1 VADDSTDD
9 ARTRVAAMVATNDGF
24 ELAEVDVEVR
34 GAGTIFGSA
43 QSGAGDLRFGD
54 VLRDAELIEVAA
66 HVARAAVDE
75 DRHSVFVESI
85 MEEVRL
91 FVGDRESW
99 LAKS

>member
-1 VADDSTDD
+1 
-9 ARTRVAAMVATNDGF
+9 MVATNDGF

-34 GAGTIFGSA
+34 GAGTIFGSS

-54 VLRDAELIEVAA
+54 VLRDAELIELAA
-66 HVARAAVDE
+66 GVARSAVDTGRQSE
-75 DRHSVFVESI
+75 FVAQI
-85 MEEVRL
+85 MEEVHL

>member
-1 VADDSTDD
+1 
-9 ARTRVAAMVATNDGF
+9 MVASNDGF

-34 GAGTIFGSA
+34 GAGTIFGSS

-54 VLRDAELIEVAA
+54 VLRDAELIEIASS
-66 HVARAAVDE
+66 VARAAVDE

-85 MEEVRL
+85 MEEVHL

-99 LAKS
+99 LVKS